1 MTETLLKKLIP
12 NSQVFQQD
20 PEKWSKEELA
30 DAIERITSLVTKHRA
45 ARGLSMEALVSEGV
59 KPTRKR
65 APAKAKGSTASTKR
79 GMVVKTDEGDKAE
92 GILEQPPFE

>member
-65 APAKAKGSTASTKR
+65 APAKAKGSTTTTKR
-79 GMVVKTDEGDKAE
+79 RVVTETNAGDKAE
-92 GILEQPPFE
+92 GSLE